1 MVFRWRFFFDMKA
14 RYELENMNLTLS
26 NVTLRNAAD
35 SYVLLKAADDHN
47 NNEITIKLSHGQAE
61 FLEAELREVNRRRK
75 ENSSEIFRHNQES
88 LNDDDSFNLFSIDLF
103 NENES
108 K

>member
-1 MVFRWRFFFDMKA
+1 MKA
-14 RYELENMNLTLS
+14 RYELANMNLTVS

-35 SYVLLKAADDHN
+35 SYVLLKAADDQ
-47 NNEITIKLSHGQAE
+47 NNEITIKLSHEQAE
-61 FLEAELREVNRRRK
+61 FLEAELKEVNRRRK
-75 ENSSEIFRHNQES
+75 ENSPDITGNDQERIT
-88 LNDDDSFNLFSIDLF
+88 DDDSFNLFSIDLF

>member
-1 MVFRWRFFFDMKA
+1 MKA
-14 RYELENMNLTLS
+14 RYELANMNLTVS

-35 SYVLLKAADDHN
+35 SYVLLKASDDQ
-47 NNEITIKLSHGQAE
+47 NNEITIKLSHEQAE
-61 FLEAELREVNRRRK
+61 FLEAELREVNRRRR
-75 ENSSEIFRHNQES
+75 ENSPDITGNDQERI
-88 LNDDDSFNLFSIDLF
+88 NDDDSFNLFSIDLF

>member
-1 MVFRWRFFFDMKA
+1 MKA
-14 RYELENMNLTLS
+14 RYELANMNLTVS

-35 SYVLLKAADDHN
+35 SYVLLKAADDQN

-61 FLEAELREVNRRRK
+61 FLEAELREVNRRRR
-75 ENSSEIFRHNQES
+75 ENSSEISGNDQERI
-88 LNDDDSFNLFSIDLF
+88 NDDDSFNLFSIDLF
-103 NENES
+103 NESEP

>member
-1 MVFRWRFFFDMKA
+1 MKA
-14 RYELENMNLTLS
+14 RYELANMNLTVS

-35 SYVLLKAADDHN
+35 SYVLLKAADDQ
-47 NNEITIKLSHGQAE
+47 NNEITIKLSHEQAE
-61 FLEAELREVNRRRK
+61 FLEAELREVNRRRR
-75 ENSSEIFRHNQES
+75 ENSPDITGNDQEHIT
-88 LNDDDSFNLFSIDLF
+88 DDDSFNLFSIDLF

>member
-1 MVFRWRFFFDMKA
+1 MKA
-14 RYELENMNLTLS
+14 RYELANMNLTVN

-35 SYVLLKAADDHN
+35 SYVLLKAADDQ
-47 NNEITIKLSHGQAE
+47 NNEITIKLSHEQAE
-61 FLEAELREVNRRRK
+61 FLEAELREVNRRRR
-75 ENSSEIFRHNQES
+75 ENSPDISGNDQERI
-88 LNDDDSFNLFSIDLF
+88 NDDDSFNLFSVDLF

>member
-1 MVFRWRFFFDMKA
+1 MKA
-14 RYELENMNLTLS
+14 RYELANMNLTVS

-35 SYVLLKAADDHN
+35 SYVLLKAADDQ
-47 NNEITIKLSHGQAE
+47 NNEITIKLSHEQAE
-61 FLEAELREVNRRRK
+61 FLEAELREVNRRRR
-75 ENSSEIFRHNQES
+75 ENSPDITGNDQERIT
-88 LNDDDSFNLFSIDLF
+88 DDDSFNLFSIDLF

>member
-1 MVFRWRFFFDMKA
+1 MKA
-14 RYELENMNLTLS
+14 RYELANMNLTVS

-35 SYVLLKAADDHN
+35 SYVLLKAADDQ
-47 NNEITIKLSHGQAE
+47 NNEITIKLSHEQAE
-61 FLEAELREVNRRRK
+61 FLEAELREVNRRRR
-75 ENSSEIFRHNQES
+75 ENSPDITGNDQDRIT
-88 LNDDDSFNLFSIDLF
+88 DDDSFNLFSIDLF

>member
-1 MVFRWRFFFDMKA
+1 MKA
-14 RYELENMNLTLS
+14 RYELANMNLTVS

-35 SYVLLKAADDHN
+35 SYVLLKAADDQ
-47 NNEITIKLSHGQAE
+47 NNEITIKLSHEQAE
-61 FLEAELREVNRRRK
+61 FLEAELRGVNRRRR
-75 ENSSEIFRHNQES
+75 ENSPDISGNDQERI
-88 LNDDDSFNLFSIDLF
+88 NDDDSFNLFSVDLF

>member
-1 MVFRWRFFFDMKA
+1 MKA
-14 RYELENMNLTLS
+14 RYELANMNLTVS

-35 SYVLLKAADDHN
+35 SYVLLKAADDQ
-47 NNEITIKLSHGQAE
+47 NNEITIKLSHEQAE
-61 FLEAELREVNRRRK
+61 FLEAELREVNRRRR
-75 ENSSEIFRHNQES
+75 ENSPDITGNDQECI
-88 LNDDDSFNLFSIDLF
+88 NDDDSFNLFSIDLF

>member
-1 MVFRWRFFFDMKA
+1 MKA

-61 FLEAELREVNRRRK
+61 FLEAELKEVNRRRK

-88 LNDDDSFNLFSIDLF
+88 LNDDDSFYLFSIDLF
-103 NENES
+103 NKNES

>member
-1 MVFRWRFFFDMKA
+1 MKA
-14 RYELENMNLTLS
+14 RYELANMNLTVS

-35 SYVLLKAADDHN
+35 SYVLLKAADDQ
-47 NNEITIKLSHGQAE
+47 NNEITIKLSHEQAE
-61 FLEAELREVNRRRK
+61 FLEAELKEVNRRRR
-75 ENSSEIFRHNQES
+75 ENSPDISGNDQVRI
-88 LNDDDSFNLFSIDLF
+88 NDDDSFNLFSVDLF

>member
-1 MVFRWRFFFDMKA
+1 MKA
-14 RYELENMNLTLS
+14 RYELANMNLTVS

-35 SYVLLKAADDHN
+35 SYVLLKAADDQ
-47 NNEITIKLSHGQAE
+47 NNEITIKLSHEQAE
-61 FLEAELREVNRRRK
+61 FLEAELREVNRRRR
-75 ENSSEIFRHNQES
+75 ENSPDISGNDQERI
-88 LNDDDSFNLFSIDLF
+88 NDDDSFNLFSIDLF

>member
-1 MVFRWRFFFDMKA
+1 MKA
-14 RYELENMNLTLS
+14 RYELANMNLTVS

-35 SYVLLKAADDHN
+35 SYVLLKAADDQN

-61 FLEAELREVNRRRK
+61 FLETELREVNRRRR
-75 ENSSEIFRHNQES
+75 ENSSEISGNDQERI
-88 LNDDDSFNLFSIDLF
+88 NDDDSFNLFSIDLF
-103 NENES
+103 NESEP

>member
-1 MVFRWRFFFDMKA
+1 MKA
-14 RYELENMNLTLS
+14 RYELANMNLTVS

-35 SYVLLKAADDHN
+35 SYVLLKAADDQ

-61 FLEAELREVNRRRK
+61 FLEAELKEVNRRRRD
-75 ENSSEIFRHNQES
+75 NSPDISGNDQERI
-88 LNDDDSFNLFSIDLF
+88 NDDDSFNLFSIDLF
-103 NENES
+103 NESEP

>member
-1 MVFRWRFFFDMKA
+1 MKT

>member
-1 MVFRWRFFFDMKA
+1 MKA
-14 RYELENMNLTLS
+14 RYELVNMNLTVS

-35 SYVLLKAADDHN
+35 SYVLLKAADDQ
-47 NNEITIKLSHGQAE
+47 NNEITIKLSHEQAE
-61 FLEAELREVNRRRK
+61 FLEAELREVNRRRR
-75 ENSSEIFRHNQES
+75 ENSPDITGNDQERMT
-88 LNDDDSFNLFSIDLF
+88 DDDSFNLFSIDLF

>member
-1 MVFRWRFFFDMKA
+1 MKA
-14 RYELENMNLTLS
+14 RYELANMNLTVS

-35 SYVLLKAADDHN
+35 SYVLLKAADDQ
-47 NNEITIKLSHGQAE
+47 NNEITIKLSHEQAE
-61 FLEAELREVNRRRK
+61 FLEAELREVNRRRR
-75 ENSSEIFRHNQES
+75 ENSPDITGNDQERI
-88 LNDDDSFNLFSIDLF
+88 NDDDSFNLFSVDLF

>member
-1 MVFRWRFFFDMKA
+1 MKA

-75 ENSSEIFRHNQES
+75 GNSSEISGHNQES

-103 NENES
+103 DENET

>member
-1 MVFRWRFFFDMKA
+1 MKA
-14 RYELENMNLTLS
+14 RYELANMNLTVS

-35 SYVLLKAADDHN
+35 SYVLLKAADDQ
-47 NNEITIKLSHGQAE
+47 NNEITIKLSHEQAE
-61 FLEAELREVNRRRK
+61 FLEAELREVNRRRR
-75 ENSSEIFRHNQES
+75 ENSPDITGNDQDRI
-88 LNDDDSFNLFSIDLF
+88 NDDDSFNLFSIDLF

>member
-1 MVFRWRFFFDMKA
+1 MKA

-35 SYVLLKAADDHN
+35 SYVLLKAAEDHN

>member
-1 MVFRWRFFFDMKA
+1 MKA
-14 RYELENMNLTLS
+14 RYELANMNLTVS

-35 SYVLLKAADDHN
+35 SYVLLKAADDQ
-47 NNEITIKLSHGQAE
+47 NNEITIKLSHEQAE

-75 ENSSEIFRHNQES
+75 ENSPDVTGNDQERI
-88 LNDDDSFNLFSIDLF
+88 NDDDSFNLFSIDLF